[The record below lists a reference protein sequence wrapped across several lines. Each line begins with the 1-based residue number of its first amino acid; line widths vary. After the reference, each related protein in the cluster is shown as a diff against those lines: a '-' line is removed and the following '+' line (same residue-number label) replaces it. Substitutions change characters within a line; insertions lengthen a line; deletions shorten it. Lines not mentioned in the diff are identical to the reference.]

1 MNIQDIE
8 LRLIHNDIDEIR
20 SVIMASIDHR
30 LSGYL
35 ALTLFPTISF
45 VTEESHNY
53 LVSRNIKKD
62 SSSLFNSYKIA
73 IKKSRALLKLFN
85 DTDGGRSGLLNSLN
99 LFQEKSLLWMNAGK
113 SGFKGFISKLLQ
125 PDIGIYFLDEDPIY
139 MTIVG
144 FSVTGRVKN
153 EIESLVEDD
162 FENISEE
169 TKSFGIAI
177 GEYFAAIEG
186 LMSIYGISRNQIFPT
201 ALPSDL
207 NITHNDFHSEK
218 FYKRIASQANLKD
231 SSIAPILFLIL
242 SQVNIAYSLLPRLLL
257 ADSNLLIRIQF
268 LTAYHATSSLL
279 EIQNS
284 LDDELRNL
292 LLNENILTTIP
303 NVKKVRNVLAHYG
316 LGEGKKYIVNNSSAL
331 DDVIKGLTDISKP
344 DLAKI
349 SVNQLHKISTW
360 TRNNYSKTHLKN
372 VRALFGDHT

>member
-1 MNIQDIE
+1 MKIQDIE
-8 LRLIHNDIDEIR
+8 LGLIYNDIDELR

-30 LSGYL
+30 HSGYL
-35 ALTLFPTISF
+35 ALALFPTISF

-53 LVSRNIKKD
+53 LTSRNITKD
-62 SSSLFNSYKIA
+62 SSALFDSYKIA

-85 DTDGGRSGLLNSLN
+85 DTDGGRSGLFESLN
-99 LFQEKSLLWMNAGK
+99 LFQEKSILWMNAGK

-153 EIESLVEDD
+153 EIESLVEED
-162 FENISEE
+162 FENIPEE

-177 GEYFAAIEG
+177 GEYFAAFEG
-186 LMSIYGISRNQIFPT
+186 LMSIYGISRNRVFPT
-201 ALPSDL
+201 ALPTDL
-207 NITHNDFHSEK
+207 NITHNDFHSAK
-218 FYKRIASQANLKD
+218 LYKRIASQANLKD
-231 SSIAPILFLIL
+231 TSIAPILFFIL
-242 SQVNIAYSLLPRLLL
+242 SQINIAYSLLPRLLL
-257 ADSNLLIRIQF
+257 SDSNLLIRIQF

-284 LDDELRNL
+284 LDYELTNL
-292 LLNENILTTIP
+292 LLTENILTTIP
-303 NVKKVRNVLAHYG
+303 NVNKVRNVLAHYG
-316 LGEGKKYIVNNSSAL
+316 LGEGKKYVVSNSSAL
-331 DDVIKGLTDISKP
+331 DDVMKGLTGMSKS

-349 SVNQLHKISTW
+349 SLNQLQKIFIW

-372 VRALFGDHT
+372 VRALLGDHT